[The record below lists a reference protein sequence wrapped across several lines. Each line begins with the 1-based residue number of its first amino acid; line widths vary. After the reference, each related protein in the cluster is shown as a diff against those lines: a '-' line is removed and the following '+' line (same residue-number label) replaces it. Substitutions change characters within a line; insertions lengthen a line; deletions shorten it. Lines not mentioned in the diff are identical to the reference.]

1 MALLDQTLLGS
12 INPFWCDLVLQD
24 PTTSAIMA
32 IITRNLLV
40 ILSIASLGHTK
51 YMEGELNTGDNWAFL
66 SRFCF
71 LSLRGK
77 FEYDVEYPEVSS
89 VEPEQVYQD
98 EFRHLP
104 RRTWTCTT
112 TLWRS
117 GPGCTGTTPT
127 SPRAGRRRVCCR
139 WWQTLCWCLIIREC
153 SSIMLAGF
161 LQVWIPTLYQHRSW
175 VKTLDY

>member
-1 MALLDQTLLGS
+1 MALLNQTLLGS

-40 ILSIASLGHTK
+40 ILSIVSLGQTK

-71 LSLRGK
+71 LSLQGK
-77 FEYDVEYPEVSS
+77 FEWDVEYPEVSS
-89 VEPEQVYQD
+89 FEPEQVYQD

-112 TLWRS
+112 TLSRS

-139 WWQTLCWCLIIREC
+139 WWQTSTSLIALCWCLIIREC
-153 SSIMLAGF
+153 SSIMLAGV
-161 LQVWIPTLYQHRSW
+161 LQVLIPTLHTW
-175 VKTLDY
+175 VF